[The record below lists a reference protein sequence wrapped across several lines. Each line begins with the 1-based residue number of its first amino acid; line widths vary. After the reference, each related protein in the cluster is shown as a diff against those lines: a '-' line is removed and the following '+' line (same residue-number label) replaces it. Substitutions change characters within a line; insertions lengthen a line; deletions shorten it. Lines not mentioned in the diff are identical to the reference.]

1 MALSKPSPL
10 KPEQKNS
17 SFEVSMAPKYLL
29 SKDIIQK
36 GVQRIPPAGAQGQG
50 LQQDGEEVQGD
61 R

>member
-1 MALSKPSPL
+1 
-10 KPEQKNS
+10 
-17 SFEVSMAPKYLL
+17 MAPKYLL